1 MYCLISCKEKN
12 LYIKLSEKGTPI
24 TCSKREAKVFDN
36 TKARNVLK
44 TFPKN
49 LKRMNFQ
56 IEPVIPEEKSED
68 EFLINVTDMK
78 EKVAIKSK
86 EIIKSSSY
94 QVPTNVMTWTNR
106 VAQCNE
112 LFSDAKERKDELY
125 ECLSNV
131 DKNLS
136 NILHKIELQNNMNA
150 CMGYMQYKAIKECLK
165 KRRVIKDEIY
175 ILDVILTKTDGKYH
189 IPSSQKMMWSIDHL
203 ENREFR
209 IRDVEDIKWLDELCE
224 E

>member
-12 LYIKLSEKGTPI
+12 LYIKLSENGTPI

-36 TKARNVLK
+36 IKARNVLK

-49 LKRMNFQ
+49 LKKMNFQ
-56 IEPVIPEEKSED
+56 IEPVIPKEKSED

-106 VAQCNE
+106 VTQCNE
-112 LFSDAKERKDELY
+112 LF
-125 ECLSNV
+125 
-131 DKNLS
+131 
-136 NILHKIELQNNMNA
+136 
-150 CMGYMQYKAIKECLK
+150 G
-165 KRRVIKDEIY
+165 
-175 ILDVILTKTDGKYH
+175 
-189 IPSSQKMMWSIDHL
+189 
-203 ENREFR
+203 
-209 IRDVEDIKWLDELCE
+209 
-224 E
+224 

>member
-1 MYCLISCKEKN
+1 MI
-12 LYIKLSEKGTPI
+12 
-24 TCSKREAKVFDN
+24 
-36 TKARNVLK
+36 
-44 TFPKN
+44 
-49 LKRMNFQ
+49 
-56 IEPVIPEEKSED
+56 
-68 EFLINVTDMK
+68 TDMK

-106 VAQCNE
+106 VTQCNE
-112 LFSDAKERKDELY
+112 LFGDAKERKEELY
-125 ECLSNV
+125 ECLSNI

-175 ILDVILTKTDGKYH
+175 ILDVILTKIDGKYH
-189 IPSSQKMMWSIDHL
+189 IPSSQKMIGSINYL

-209 IRDVEDIKWLDELCE
+209 VRDVEDIKWLNELCE
-224 E
+224 D